1 VKKLFVVAAVAAV
14 GVMSVSTNANAFNT
28 HHCMAC
34 HAIDHDKIGPAW
46 TEDVKAYGT
55 EENLAKVFL
64 SGFKVKDRAIA
75 SKSAKW
81 KHKAGLMTGQFNH
94 LIKGHEKAAAH
105 ALFMTVKN
113 KKFGD
118 Y

>member
-34 HAIDHDKIGPAW
+34 HAIDHDKVGPSW
-46 TEDVKAYGT
+46 KEDVKAYGT
-55 EENLAKVFL
+55 EDHLAKVFL
-64 SGFKVKDRAIA
+64 GGFKVEDRAIA
-75 SKSAKW
+75 SKSSKW
-81 KHKAGLMTGQFNH
+81 KHKAGLMTAQYNH

-113 KKFGD
+113 NKFGD